1 MQYYYLYYGSL
12 ILLIPGIIFALVCQ
26 FAVQLTFKKYSAVSS
41 MNGITG
47 KEAARKVLDMN
58 DVDGVTVNAIK
69 GSLTDHYDPRD
80 KTLNLSEPVYD
91 STSVA
96 AIGVAAHEAGH
107 AVQDSEN
114 YIPLK
119 IRGAIVPVVNIGTRL
134 AVPVAILGIII
145 EWFARTPTMEHVGT
159 YVLAVGILMYSLTA
173 IFALIT
179 LPVEINASRRAVNAL
194 IDGGMIAREEKR
206 YVKKVLTAAA
216 MTYVASLAISLLYLL
231 RFLIIIS
238 GSRKKK

>member
-96 AIGVAAHEAGH
+96 AIGVAAHETGH
-107 AVQDSEN
+107 AIQHAVGYRPIKWREAI
-114 YIPLK
+114 IP
-119 IRGAIVPVVNIGTRL
+119 VTQIGSW
-134 AVPVAILGIII
+134 AYFPIIILGLIFSSQSLVNAGIIL
-145 EWFARTPTMEHVGT
+145 FAT
-159 YVLAVGILMYSLTA
+159 I
-173 IFALIT
+173 ALFQLVT
-179 LPVEINASRRAVNAL
+179 LPVEVNASNRA
-194 IDGGMIAREEKR
+194 IATLQNNEILYGNEITGAKA
-206 YVKKVLTAAA
+206 VLRAAA
-216 MTYVASLAISLLYLL
+216 LTYVAALVSSLAQLL
-231 RFLIIIS
+231 RLIVLF
-238 GSRKKK
+238 GGKRRD